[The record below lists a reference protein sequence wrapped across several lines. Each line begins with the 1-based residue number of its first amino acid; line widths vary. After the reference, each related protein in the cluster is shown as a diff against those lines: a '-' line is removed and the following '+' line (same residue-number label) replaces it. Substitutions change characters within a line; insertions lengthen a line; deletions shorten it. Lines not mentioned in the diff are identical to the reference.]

1 MADGATTPKRSKFGA
16 VGRLGGQVKRLGSG
30 MKKHT
35 QKAAGAVWSVGTTAA
50 AGLSVGHSSFVNG
63 VEGSDAGGR
72 VGGCADEDDEER
84 DQRVMELFRTL
95 RLQGGSPHS
104 SLLVAVAKGALVT
117 STPVDPS
124 LSTPSV
130 SSELASSATSPLVGL
145 NWFRIGKNE
154 EFEPLAHVHGSTY
167 QASADDIGQRVAAQ
181 CFDVRNPAVCRFTE
195 VGPLIPGGELVSAV
209 DAALKDCRLALPQ
222 VLLRV
227 QASAGLRAVP
237 PGSGSSSASPANNA
251 FDGSGSMGDPFA
263 PTTTVVSESSL
274 APPSSSSSSLL
285 KDGGATFDAFND
297 GDNGFLTLPPA
308 ESNGSSSSFGANS
321 KGNDEAAA
329 VAKLPVH
336 EVSLELS
343 TAGLKLMACE
353 SDTPRGLFFSFDKLV
368 AKGKLKPSCATA
380 VTARDESDNE
390 HDDKQPKNSASDDTA
405 WRPCTVVLHPSD
417 PTRVDVVF
425 SGGARAVR
433 DCMSWFGDTGGELWG
448 YMALQRAAAD
458 AVRFEEGGADQHEAA
473 MTKAV
478 EGLQRQKPS
487 APSSSA
493 SNESRSDELITRAGN
508 GLEPMEFKPP
518 SQSGGPPFD
527 EFSDDEGYAAEGS
540 LEAATA
546 KFFEAKAFDPFAE
559 TAGRSSSSSNNDSNS
574 DVREAGAPLAGG
586 AWHSG
591 TESGAG
597 QGTIARRERSSLRPP
612 TPTVEEGKHD
622 DEEGGGGVDLI
633 KDGGMG
639 ESGTG
644 REPNAAS
651 GTNEE
656 QQHDLLGLDVVT
668 ATADSHASSDSSAKV
683 PGQESGYFDS
693 LPSSTVLTGMELS
706 ASSAQLAHDDSM
718 QSAAGGGGLQRS
730 SIGSSSGTGLT
741 LHFEVPDP
749 HSRDI
754 LAVVLRAFA
763 AHVGALLPTVLGSF
777 NSGSFNANAALVDD
791 AVSMSPRTWDV
802 PWRELQLS
810 GALNPM
816 ASMQL
821 AVDELKTE
829 VALRTD
835 EAAQAKETATIA
847 SARVRTLEGT
857 NVDLSSKLKQF
868 EAMLEDTRS
877 KAEAEAQQK
886 AERVTALEKL
896 AADAA
901 TEANVAQAA
910 AAAAQAKEATAV
922 GEAEKRC
929 AEMSAELEPL
939 RMELER
945 LRREQGHWKRKA
957 ESLRKE
963 CERGA
968 RAEERCQQ
976 QAKQLQD
983 AAGQNEELKAAIEIA
998 RQEGAAYKQALE
1010 HALTVSGSSEGLLCE
1025 VIFFVEKFEY

>member
-1 MADGATTPKRSKFGA
+1 M
-16 VGRLGGQVKRLGSG
+16 
-30 MKKHT
+30 
-35 QKAAGAVWSVGTTAA
+35 
-50 AGLSVGHSSFVNG
+50 
-63 VEGSDAGGR
+63 
-72 VGGCADEDDEER
+72 
-84 DQRVMELFRTL
+84 
-95 RLQGGSPHS
+95 
-104 SLLVAVAKGALVT
+104 
-117 STPVDPS
+117 
-124 LSTPSV
+124 
-130 SSELASSATSPLVGL
+130 
-145 NWFRIGKNE
+145 
-154 EFEPLAHVHGSTY
+154 
-167 QASADDIGQRVAAQ
+167 
-181 CFDVRNPAVCRFTE
+181 
-195 VGPLIPGGELVSAV
+195 
-209 DAALKDCRLALPQ
+209 
-222 VLLRV
+222 
-227 QASAGLRAVP
+227 
-237 PGSGSSSASPANNA
+237 
-251 FDGSGSMGDPFA
+251 
-263 PTTTVVSESSL
+263 
-274 APPSSSSSSLL
+274 
-285 KDGGATFDAFND
+285 
-297 GDNGFLTLPPA
+297 
-308 ESNGSSSSFGANS
+308 
-321 KGNDEAAA
+321 
-329 VAKLPVH
+329 
-336 EVSLELS
+336 
-343 TAGLKLMACE
+343 
-353 SDTPRGLFFSFDKLV
+353 
-368 AKGKLKPSCATA
+368 
-380 VTARDESDNE
+380 
-390 HDDKQPKNSASDDTA
+390 
-405 WRPCTVVLHPSD
+405 
-417 PTRVDVVF
+417 
-425 SGGARAVR
+425 
-433 DCMSWFGDTGGELWG
+433 
-448 YMALQRAAAD
+448 
-458 AVRFEEGGADQHEAA
+458 
-473 MTKAV
+473 
-478 EGLQRQKPS
+478 
-487 APSSSA
+487 
-493 SNESRSDELITRAGN
+493 
-508 GLEPMEFKPP
+508 
-518 SQSGGPPFD
+518 
-527 EFSDDEGYAAEGS
+527 
-540 LEAATA
+540 
-546 KFFEAKAFDPFAE
+546 
-559 TAGRSSSSSNNDSNS
+559 
-574 DVREAGAPLAGG
+574 
-586 AWHSG
+586 
-591 TESGAG
+591 
-597 QGTIARRERSSLRPP
+597 
-612 TPTVEEGKHD
+612 
-622 DEEGGGGVDLI
+622 
-633 KDGGMG
+633 
-639 ESGTG
+639 
-644 REPNAAS
+644 
-651 GTNEE
+651 
-656 QQHDLLGLDVVT
+656 
-668 ATADSHASSDSSAKV
+668 
-683 PGQESGYFDS
+683 
-693 LPSSTVLTGMELS
+693 PSSTVLTGMELS

-777 NSGSFNANAALVDD
+777 NSSSFKANAALVDD

-835 EAAQAKETATIA
+835 EAAQAKETAAIA

-901 TEANVAQAA
+901 TEANMAQAA